1 MFKSLLVLSICF
13 VIGFS
18 ESNYKVEDQI
28 YSCLVAEY
36 HKHGVDVEPL
46 LDSLELYYISQGILK
61 SNTGKSKFDFYK
73 EISETGKAPTMKW
86 HKLADS
92 VGQIMYF
99 DQQINQCL
107 RENNI
112 DSTDFNE
119 SKYLVLMKS
128 FHTIQDVNLKNAAKA
143 HIEVLTSKD
152 FEHPYYR
159 AHMIISF
166 TRIYEREASFLRL
179 IPND

>member
-1 MFKSLLVLSICF
+1 MFKTLLVLSICF
-13 VIGFS
+13 VIGFT

-36 HKHGVDVEPL
+36 HKQGVDVEPL
-46 LDSLELYYISQGILK
+46 LDSLELYYITQGVLTD
-61 SNTGKSKFDFYK
+61 NTGKSKFNFYK
-73 EISETGKAPTMKW
+73 KISEAGKAPTMKW

-107 RENNI
+107 SENNI
-112 DSTDFNE
+112 DSTDINE
-119 SKYLVLMKS
+119 SKYSDLLKS
-128 FHTIQDVNLKNAAKA
+128 FHTIQEVNLKNAAKA
-143 HIEVLTSKD
+143 HIEVLTPKD

-166 TRIYEREASFLRL
+166 TRIYEPETSFLKL